1 MVHPLPRR
9 LLRHVV
15 GLHDVEPALR
25 QELEEGPRNHG
36 RQGRHAGPTLQGH
49 APGRGTLARHS
60 LQRWPDALPRQHG
73 VEDEP
78 RHPPRQPHRRGPQ
91 WLIPLHGRRRPGREQ
106 HPPLAH
112 RKRLARSNRRPPPEP
127 LLQHRLAT
135 YIWVLTNRKPD
146 HRKGQVQLIDATQW
160 FKPLRKNLGKKNCEL
175 APEDIQRIC
184 DTYLAFQETPQSKI
198 FPNAAF
204 GYWKVTVERPLRLHS
219 QLSVKAIE
227 GLRFASGDEDLRV
240 PLYDEFGDKLV
251 ENFPSIAE
259 TLEKRL
265 ADWSEASDSPDPSDS
280 SDDPPKKTLPERTKR
295 RLLDPTTWERDARL
309 VEAATA
315 LRKELGGDLFG
326 DYNIFRDRVD
336 AAVKKLDLDLTA
348 PDLKLILRVVS
359 WRVETAP
366 PVIAKQQ
373 KLKPGEKVMDE
384 EKLHGWAD
392 LRTPKSAFRIQF
404 EPDPDLRDTEQ
415 VPLLEPGGIEA
426 FIRREVLPYMRL
438 ISVCATWG

>member
-1 MVHPLPRR
+1 
-9 LLRHVV
+9 
-15 GLHDVEPALR
+15 
-25 QELEEGPRNHG
+25 
-36 RQGRHAGPTLQGH
+36 
-49 APGRGTLARHS
+49 
-60 LQRWPDALPRQHG
+60 
-73 VEDEP
+73 
-78 RHPPRQPHRRGPQ
+78 
-91 WLIPLHGRRRPGREQ
+91 
-106 HPPLAH
+106 
-112 RKRLARSNRRPPPEP
+112 
-127 LLQHRLAT
+127 
-135 YIWVLTNRKPD
+135 
-146 HRKGQVQLIDATQW
+146 
-160 FKPLRKNLGKKNCEL
+160 
-175 APEDIQRIC
+175 
-184 DTYLAFQETPQSKI
+184 
-198 FPNAAF
+198 
-204 GYWKVTVERPLRLHS
+204 
-219 QLSVKAIE
+219 
-227 GLRFASGDEDLRV
+227 
-240 PLYDEFGDKLV
+240 V